1 MNRLIVIV
9 ALLSLTLSSCGP
21 SRIYFTVD
29 TKLRL
34 DKAGIGLQKVQF
46 YPSADIVLVRQI
58 STEEVDVV
66 KGKVKIEGGRKV
78 EEIIIPAGTPG
89 ICEFNDERSMRV
101 SFDQGDGKLLVFQ
114 VERRDGNV
122 VPGSYFKIAAK
133 EWITLNSGGRVGTI
147 DYNGKVFTMVRG
159 QDTRLMIDK
168 SVISKTERNTSV
180 AKGRK
185 VN

>member
-1 MNRLIVIV
+1 MNRLNLCVT
-9 ALLSLTLSSCGP
+9 LLCLTLSSCGP

-46 YPSADIVLVRQI
+46 YPSADIVLVRQM

-89 ICEFNDERSMRV
+89 VCEYNDERSMRV
-101 SFDQGDGKLLVFQ
+101 SFDQGEGKLLVFQ
-114 VERRDGNV
+114 VERREGNV
-122 VPGSYFKIAAK
+122 VSGSYFKIAAK
-133 EWITLNSGGRVGTI
+133 EWTNLNNGSRVGSI
-147 DYNGKVFTMVRG
+147 DYNGKVFSLVRG
-159 QDTRLMIDK
+159 QDSRLMIDK
-168 SVISKTERNTSV
+168 SIISKTERNTSV

>member
-1 MNRLIVIV
+1 MTRLIVLG
-9 ALLSLTLSSCGP
+9 ALLSLSLSSCGP
-21 SRIYFTVD
+21 SRIYFTVE

-58 STEEVDVV
+58 STEDLDVV
-66 KGKVKIEGGRKV
+66 KGKLKIEGGRKV

-89 ICEFNDERSMRV
+89 VCEFNDERSMRV

-114 VERRDGNV
+114 VERREGNA

-133 EWITLNSGGRVGTI
+133 EWTNLNNGSRVGSI
-147 DYNGKVFTMVRG
+147 DYNGKVFNLVRG

-185 VN
+185 VD